1 MKRFSVVWVISVLSL
16 FLMMCMSCTSGCE
29 SFLGP
34 KAHRAYSKFKSKV
47 DTYRSK
53 LVAELESVHL
63 DSVLL
68 FKDQT
73 YSSVLLLAEED
84 STKRS
89 IITTLG
95 NDSKVIERLRE
106 VFDTLDLKNRSN
118 SNDIA
123 IAVSILNHLTSVT
136 NLAITLFHKHL
147 SKRSLAR
154 IRNSFLLELGLVDL
168 LDEITSYLDQFIQG
182 RDDVMSKIRR
192 VIKTAAAK
200 RGDKSAMI
208 NYLKTLSDD
217 QGDLS
222 KEILVRLVDNVF
234 KIEFKLKDTFKWDS

>member
-1 MKRFSVVWVISVLSL
+1 MKILSVVWVISVLSL
-16 FLMMCMSCTSGCE
+16 FLMMCLSCTSDCE
-29 SFLGP
+29 SFLSP

-47 DTYRSK
+47 DNYRRK
-53 LVAELESVHL
+53 LIAELESVHL
-63 DSVLL
+63 DSILL

-73 YSSVLLLAEED
+73 YPSVLLLAEEKA
-84 STKRS
+84 TKRS
-89 IITTLG
+89 IATTLG
-95 NDSKVIERLRE
+95 NNSKVIERLRE
-106 VFDTLDLKNRSN
+106 VFDTLDLKDKSN

-123 IAVSILNHLTSVT
+123 IAVSILNHLTSIT
-136 NLAITLFHKHL
+136 DLAIKLFHKHL
-147 SKRSLAR
+147 SKRRLAR

-168 LDEITSYLDQFIQG
+168 LDKITYYLDQFVQG
-182 RDDVMSKIRR
+182 RVDVMSKIRR

-208 NYLKTLSDD
+208 NYLKTLSDE